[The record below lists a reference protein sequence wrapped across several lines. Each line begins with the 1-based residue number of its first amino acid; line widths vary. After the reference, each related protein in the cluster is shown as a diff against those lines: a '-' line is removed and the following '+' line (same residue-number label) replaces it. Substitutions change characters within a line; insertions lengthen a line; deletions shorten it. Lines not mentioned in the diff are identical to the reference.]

1 MSKQIAVAIL
11 IHYSEDE
18 LLNSKSVYNLN
29 CLARVTLE
37 ESVYERKKRE
47 RKEEE
52 DSLKEKKACYEFK
65 WSRGAGKRRQEKD
78 LLDG

>member
-11 IHYSEDE
+11 IHYPEDE
-18 LLNSKSVYNLN
+18 LLNSKNVYNSN

-52 DSLKEKKACYEFK
+52 DSLKEKKTCNEFK
-65 WSRGAGKRRQEKD
+65 WSRGTGKRRQEKD